1 MNTRDYGK
9 TILQELQYTL
19 SSIDPEKAD
28 ILIGKIMGAGKV
40 YVAGAGRSLLVMRA
54 FAMRLM
60 HMGLNAY
67 VVGETSTP
75 AAEMGDLLIIGSGS
89 GETDSLVSMAKKA
102 RKLGIGLAIITIF
115 VDSTIGKMADNALV
129 IPASTT
135 KVTKDSGYKSVQP
148 GGTLFEQSLWLM
160 CDTMVLR
167 LAELMKVDANQ
178 CLDQRHAN
186 IE

>member
-1 MNTRDYGK
+1 MNTRDYGN

-19 SSIDPEKAD
+19 SSIDPQKAD
-28 ILIGKIMGAGKV
+28 ILIGKIMEAGKV

-60 HMGLNAY
+60 HLGLKAY

-75 AAEMGDLLIIGSGS
+75 AAKNGDLLIIGSGS

-102 RKLGIGLAIITIF
+102 KRLDIDIAVMTIF
-115 VDSTIGKMADNALV
+115 SDSTIGEMTDNVLV

-135 KVTKDSGYKSVQP
+135 KVTKDSGYKSIQP

-167 LAELMKVDANQ
+167 LAELMQVDANE
-178 CLDQRHAN
+178 CLNKRHAN